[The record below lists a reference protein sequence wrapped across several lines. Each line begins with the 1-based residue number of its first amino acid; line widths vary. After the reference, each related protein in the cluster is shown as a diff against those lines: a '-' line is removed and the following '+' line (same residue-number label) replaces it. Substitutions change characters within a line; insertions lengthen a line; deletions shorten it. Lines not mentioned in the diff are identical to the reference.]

1 MASDYSKYYYFRRLE
16 MSDDFFG
23 GRHNNQN
30 DSYHRKD
37 GHQQKKEHN
46 SDYQSGKHE
55 EIGQQIMSMLK
66 ADKKLLIAA
75 IIGGVLILGVA
86 IYILISLL
94 PMIAPILDNISKNGL
109 KGAID
114 SALPIINKLL
124 SGTGK

>member
-1 MASDYSKYYYFRRLE
+1 

-23 GRHNNQN
+23 GRHNNQQ

-37 GHQQKKEHN
+37 GHQQKREHN
-46 SDYQSGKHE
+46 SDYQSSKHE
-55 EIGQQIMSMLK
+55 DIGQQIMSMLK
-66 ADKKLLIAA
+66 ANKKLLIAA

-86 IYILISLL
+86 IYILISLM
-94 PMIAPILDNISKNGL
+94 PMITPILDNISKNGL

-114 SALPIINKLL
+114 SVFPIINKLL